1 MQNLP
6 VLYIGN
12 KNYSSWS
19 LRAWLGLRVAGV
31 AFEEKLVPLRSEE
44 WHAKAPV
51 FSPTAKVPAFF
62 DGTKTI
68 WEALGILEY
77 IADSQPDT
85 MLWPLDIDVRAIA
98 RAVSLEM
105 HGGFGPLRSSMPM
118 NCRKSLPGLGR
129 NEGVDKDITRITEI
143 FKMCRTQFGQ
153 GGDFL
158 FGHFSI
164 ADAMF
169 APVVTRFKTYGV
181 SLDPIGNAYME
192 TILALPEMK
201 EWYADAAAE
210 EWVIDDA
217 EVK

>member
-1 MQNLP
+1 METRP

-19 LRAWLGLRVAGV
+19 LRAWLGLKVAGID
-31 AFEEKLVPLRSEE
+31 FEERLGPLRTDE
-44 WHAKAPV
+44 WAAKAPV
-51 FSPTAKVPAFF
+51 FSPTAKVPAFY

-77 IADSQPDT
+77 IADSRPDT
-85 MLWPLDIDVRAIA
+85 LLWPLDIDVRAIA

-105 HGGFGPLRSSMPM
+105 HGGFSALRTHMPM
-118 NCRKSLPGLGR
+118 NCRQSLPGLGR
-129 NEGVDKDITRITEI
+129 ADGVDKDIARIAGI
-143 FKMCRTQFGQ
+143 FKMCRTQYGQ

-158 FGHFSI
+158 FGDFSI
-164 ADAMF
+164 ADAMY

-181 SLDPIGNAYME
+181 DLDPVGNAYMQA
-192 TILALPEMK
+192 ILDLPAMK

-210 EWVIDDA
+210 EWVIQES

>member
-1 MQNLP
+1 
-6 VLYIGN
+6 
-12 KNYSSWS
+12 
-19 LRAWLGLRVAGV
+19 
-31 AFEEKLVPLRSEE
+31 
-44 WHAKAPV
+44 
-51 FSPTAKVPAFF
+51 
-62 DGTKTI
+62 
-68 WEALGILEY
+68 
-77 IADSQPDT
+77 
-85 MLWPLDIDVRAIA
+85 
-98 RAVSLEM
+98 
-105 HGGFGPLRSSMPM
+105 M

-129 NEGVDKDITRITEI
+129 NKGVDKDITRITEI
-143 FKMCRTQFGQ
+143 FKMCRTQYGQ

-169 APVVTRFKTYGV
+169 APVITRFKTYGV

-201 EWYADAAAE
+201 EWYADAATE

>member
-1 MQNLP
+1 
-6 VLYIGN
+6 
-12 KNYSSWS
+12 
-19 LRAWLGLRVAGV
+19 
-31 AFEEKLVPLRSEE
+31 
-44 WHAKAPV
+44 
-51 FSPTAKVPAFF
+51 
-62 DGTKTI
+62 
-68 WEALGILEY
+68 
-77 IADSQPDT
+77 
-85 MLWPLDIDVRAIA
+85 
-98 RAVSLEM
+98 
-105 HGGFGPLRSSMPM
+105 MPM

-129 NEGVDKDITRITEI
+129 NAAVDKDITRITEI

-201 EWYADAAAE
+201 EWYADATAE
-210 EWVIDDA
+210 EWVIEDA